1 MSSVEQAFVGRDE
14 KRGPLKTPAWELATY
29 VLGMGNS
36 ILEIRITGSSC
47 RPQLTT
53 STAYVLKVNIHKMYI
68 DTVHK
73 NVLAK
78 KAATMHVI

>member
-14 KRGPLKTPAWELATY
+14 KRGPLKTPAWEASY
-29 VLGMGNS
+29 IRAWAWVIASWRLG
-36 ILEIRITGSSC
+36 LRA
-47 RPQLTT
+47 PLVAVT

-78 KAATMHVI
+78 KATTLHVI